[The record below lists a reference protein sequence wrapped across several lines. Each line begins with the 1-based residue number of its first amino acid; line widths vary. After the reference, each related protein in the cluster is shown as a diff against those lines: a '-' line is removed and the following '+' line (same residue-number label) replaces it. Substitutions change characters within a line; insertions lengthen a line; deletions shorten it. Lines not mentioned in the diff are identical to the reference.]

1 FTYDEQGRCVTVTG
15 AEGYY
20 NATLD
25 YGDGC
30 TTLTD
35 GKGTHRYYYDPD
47 GNILR
52 EEAPDGS
59 TTTYEW
65 DEFHHLLARHS
76 PAGRVEK
83 FEYNAAHGQL
93 SRYTAADGAE
103 WQYRYD
109 ERGLLSNITDPAGQT
124 WTQQCDERGLP
135 VSLVSPQGEETRL
148 AYTAQGLLS
157 GIFRQD
163 ERRLGIEYDHH
174 NRPET
179 LTDVMG
185 REHHTEYS
193 GHDLPVKMRGPGGQS
208 VRLQWQQHHKLSGLE
223 RTGTGA
229 EGFRYDRHGNLLAW
243 TDGNGVVWTM
253 EYGPFDLPVARTDG
267 EGHRWQYRYDKDTL
281 QLTEVINP
289 QGESYL
295 YILDNCG
302 RVTEERD
309 WGGVVWRYRYDAD
322 GLCTARVNGLEET
335 ILYSRDAAGR
345 LAEVIT
351 PEGKTQY
358 AYDKSGRL
366 TGIFSPDGTS
376 QRTGYDERG
385 RVNVTTQGRRAIE
398 YHYPDE
404 HTVIRCILPP
414 EDERDR
420 HPDESLL
427 KTTYRYN
434 AAGELTEVILPG
446 DETLT
451 FSRDEAGREVFR
463 HSNRGFACEQ
473 GWNAAS
479 QLVTQRA
486 GFFPEEATWGGL
498 LPSLVREYRY
508 DSAGNVSAVTSRE
521 DYGRETRREYRLDR
535 NGQVTAVTAS
545 GTGLGYGEGDES
557 YGYDSC
563 GYLKAQSASRHRISE
578 ETDQYAGG
586 HRLKQAGNTQY
597 DYDAA
602 GRMVSR
608 TKHRDGYRPETERFR
623 WDSRDQLTGY
633 CSAQGELWE
642 YRHDASGR
650 RTEKRCDRKKIRFTY
665 LWDGDSIAEI
675 REYRDDK
682 LYSVRHLVFNGF
694 ELISQQFSRVR
705 QPHPSVAPQWVTRTN
720 YAVSDLTGRPLML
733 FNSEGKTV
741 WRPGQTSLWG
751 LALSLPADTDY
762 PDPRGELDPE
772 AAPGLLYAGQWQ
784 DAESGLCYNRFR
796 YYEPETG
803 MYLVSDPLGLQGG
816 EQTYRYVPNPLGYID
831 PLGLAKTSVPAEKI
845 SLSDKARDLFRQ
857 GKVREALDVH
867 YEDLVRRK
875 LGGISQEI
883 AGREYDVVTDKII
896 AQVKRTYSSIDNPKN
911 FLSKSTRTQIKKTI
925 ELAEEQGKEA
935 QFWFKYGVSPKVR
948 EYIESKGGKVI
959 LGMGN

>member
-1 FTYDEQGRCVTVTG
+1 FTYDAQGRCVNVTG

-30 TTLTD
+30 TTVTD

-83 FEYNAAHGQL
+83 FEYNAALGQL

-103 WQYRYD
+103 WLYRYD

-223 RTGTGA
+223 RAETGA
-229 EGFRYDRHGNLLAW
+229 EGFRYDRHGNLLAY

-289 QGESYL
+289 QGESYR

-451 FSRDEAGREVFR
+451 FSRDEAGREVLR

-473 GWNAAS
+473 GWNAAGQPVS
-479 QLVTQRA
+479 QRA
-486 GFFPEEATWGGL
+486 GFFLEETTWGGL

-557 YGYDSC
+557 YGYGSC
-563 GYLKAQSASRHRISE
+563 GYLKAQSAGRHRISE

-608 TKHRDGYRPETERFR
+608 TRHRDGYRPETERFR

-633 CSAQGELWE
+633 CSAQGEQWE

-705 QPHPSVAPQWVTRTN
+705 QAHPSVAPQWVTRTN
-720 YAVSDLTGRPLML
+720 HAVSDLTGRPLML

-751 LALSLPADTDY
+751 LALSLPADTGY
-762 PDPRGELDPE
+762 PDPRGEWDPE
-772 AAPGLLYAGQWQ
+772 ADPGLLYAGQWQ

>member
-1 FTYDEQGRCVTVTG
+1 
-15 AEGYY
+15 
-20 NATLD
+20 
-25 YGDGC
+25 
-30 TTLTD
+30 
-35 GKGTHRYYYDPD
+35 
-47 GNILR
+47 
-52 EEAPDGS
+52 
-59 TTTYEW
+59 
-65 DEFHHLLARHS
+65 
-76 PAGRVEK
+76 
-83 FEYNAAHGQL
+83 
-93 SRYTAADGAE
+93 
-103 WQYRYD
+103 
-109 ERGLLSNITDPAGQT
+109 
-124 WTQQCDERGLP
+124 
-135 VSLVSPQGEETRL
+135 
-148 AYTAQGLLS
+148 
-157 GIFRQD
+157 
-163 ERRLGIEYDHH
+163 
-174 NRPET
+174 
-179 LTDVMG
+179 M
-185 REHHTEYS
+185 
-193 GHDLPVKMRGPGGQS
+193 
-208 VRLQWQQHHKLSGLE
+208 
-223 RTGTGA
+223 
-229 EGFRYDRHGNLLAW
+229 
-243 TDGNGVVWTM
+243 
-253 EYGPFDLPVARTDG
+253 
-267 EGHRWQYRYDKDTL
+267 
-281 QLTEVINP
+281 
-289 QGESYL
+289 
-295 YILDNCG
+295 
-302 RVTEERD
+302 
-309 WGGVVWRYRYDAD
+309 
-322 GLCTARVNGLEET
+322 
-335 ILYSRDAAGR
+335 
-345 LAEVIT
+345 
-351 PEGKTQY
+351 
-358 AYDKSGRL
+358 
-366 TGIFSPDGTS
+366 
-376 QRTGYDERG
+376 
-385 RVNVTTQGRRAIE
+385 NVTTQGRRAIE

-434 AAGELTEVILPG
+434 AAGELAEVILPG

-451 FSRDEAGREVFR
+451 FSRDEAGREVLR

-479 QLVTQRA
+479 QLVSQRA

-498 LPSLVREYRY
+498 VPSLAREYRY
-508 DSAGNVSAVTSRE
+508 DNAGNVSAVTSRE

-563 GYLKAQSASRHRISE
+563 GYLKAQSAGGHRISE

-608 TKHRDGYRPETERFR
+608 TRHRDGYRPETERFR

-633 CSAQGELWE
+633 CSAQGEQWE

-675 REYRDDK
+675 REYRDDE

-720 YAVSDLTGRPLML
+720 HAVSDLTGRPLML

-751 LALSLPADTDY
+751 LALSLPADTGY

-772 AAPGLLYAGQWQ
+772 ADPGLLYAGQWQ
-784 DAESGLCYNRFR
+784 DTESGLCYNRFR

-803 MYLVSDPLGLQGG
+803 MYLVSDPLGLLGG
-816 EQTYRYVPNPLGYID
+816 KQTYRYVPNPLGYID